1 MPPRLNILRYTEI
14 RDANT
19 TKSSSPSGGVLA
31 AAIVLPIVLGAT
43 LLVVF
48 TVLWHRRAQR
58 RRAAQQRPVPTD
70 ADAPAEPTQSTT
82 SLPNSPLPP
91 PPPSKSPAPAPE
103 LPTRRPSI
111 RERIRSSLP
120 GLAARLSGSSG
131 GTRGSGGSRVDPVL
145 PRTQAPPLPFFN
157 SDDMLAPRRP
167 RPRSAQQRLTLGP
180 PLSPPPTQPL
190 PPTPTSASAD
200 GTLTKKGSRE
210 SERSNGRGKLK
221 VRPLPR
227 LPDPK
232 AAPPSV
238 PIALQP
244 NRLGEAGLPLQPQE
258 PHQQREEEAVLLVP
272 RRLRGPEG
280 DSDMLPPPYTLPAGT
295 RSRP

>member
-1 MPPRLNILRYTEI
+1 MPPRLKILRYTEI
-14 RDANT
+14 TNAST

-31 AAIVLPIVLGAT
+31 AAIVPIVLGASLLGRVHRAVAQTPHTIDRIPTQFAPPPTPT
-43 LLVVF
+43 LKES
-48 TVLWHRRAQR
+48 TP
-58 RRAAQQRPVPTD
+58 RAART
-70 ADAPAEPTQSTT
+70 PAVHPRAHPQ
-82 SLPNSPLPP
+82 
-91 PPPSKSPAPAPE
+91 AG
-103 LPTRRPSI
+103 I
-111 RERIRSSLP
+111 P

-145 PRTQAPPLPFFN
+145 PRAQAPPLPFFN

-221 VRPLPR
+221 VRPLPP

-232 AAPPSV
+232 APP
-238 PIALQP
+238 PIALLP
-244 NRLGEAGLPLQPQE
+244 NRLGEAGLSFQSQE
-258 PHQQREEEAVLLVP
+258 LYQQEEEEAVLLVP

-280 DSDMLPPPYTLPAGT
+280 DSDMLPPPYTLPAGV

>member
-1 MPPRLNILRYTEI
+1 MSPRFIRNNEI
-14 RDANT
+14 RNAST

-31 AAIVLPIVLGAT
+31 AAIVLPIVLGAS

-58 RRAAQQRPVPTD
+58 RRAAQQRPVSTD
-70 ADAPAEPTQSTT
+70 DDGAPAEPTQSPAP
-82 SLPNSPLPP
+82 LPNSPLPP
-91 PPPSKSPAPAPE
+91 PPPSKSPLPPE
-103 LPTRRPSI
+103 PPTRRPSI

-131 GTRGSGGSRVDPVL
+131 GTRASGSSRVDPVL
-145 PRTQAPPLPFFN
+145 PRAQAPPLPFFN
-157 SDDMLAPRRP
+157 ADDMFAPRRA
-167 RPRSAQQRLTLGP
+167 RPHSAQQRLTLGP

-221 VRPLPR
+221 VRPLPP

-232 AAPPSV
+232 APPPSV
-238 PIALQP
+238 PIVLQP
-244 NRLGEAGLPLQPQE
+244 NRLGDAGSLLQPQE
-258 PHQQREEEAVLLVP
+258 LHQQREEEGVLLVP
-272 RRLRGPEG
+272 RRLREPEG

-295 RSRP
+295 HFRP

>member
-1 MPPRLNILRYTEI
+1 MSPRFSILEVRN
-14 RDANT
+14 ANT
-19 TKSSSPSGGVLA
+19 TKKSSPSGGVLA
-31 AAIVLPIVLGAT
+31 VAIVLPIVLCAS
-43 LLVVF
+43 LLIVF
-48 TVLWHRRAQR
+48 TVLWHRRVLQR

-70 ADAPAEPTQSTT
+70 VDAPAEPTQPTA

-91 PPPSKSPAPAPE
+91 PPPSKSPAPEP
-103 LPTRRPSI
+103 PTRRPSI

-200 GTLTKKGSRE
+200 GTLMKKGSSE
-210 SERSNGRGKLK
+210 SERSTGRGKPK
-221 VRPLPR
+221 VRPLPP
-227 LPDPK
+227 LPDPR
-232 AAPPSV
+232 APPPSV

-244 NRLGEAGLPLQPQE
+244 NRLGEAGLSLQPQE
-258 PHQQREEEAVLLVP
+258 LHQQEEEDAVLLVP

>member
-1 MPPRLNILRYTEI
+1 MSPRLNILEI
-14 RDANT
+14 RNAST

-31 AAIVLPIVLGAT
+31 AAIVLPIVLGAS

-48 TVLWHRRAQR
+48 TVLWHRRVQR
-58 RRAAQQRPVPTD
+58 RRAAQQQPVSTD
-70 ADAPAEPTQSTT
+70 GDAPAEPTQSTA

-91 PPPSKSPAPAPE
+91 PPPSKSPLPAPE
-103 LPTRRPSI
+103 PPARRPSI

-145 PRTQAPPLPFFN
+145 PRAQAPPLPFFN
-157 SDDMLAPRRP
+157 SDDMLAPRPFDSRP
-167 RPRSAQQRLTLGP
+167 AAVTA
-180 PLSPPPTQPL
+180 PTQPL

-200 GTLTKKGSRE
+200 GTLMKKGSSE

-221 VRPLPR
+221 VRPLPP

-232 AAPPSV
+232 APPPSV

-244 NRLGEAGLPLQPQE
+244 NRLGEAGLPLQPLDL
-258 PHQQREEEAVLLVP
+258 HQQEEEEAVLLVP

-295 RSRP
+295 RSRS

>member
-1 MPPRLNILRYTEI
+1 MSPRLNILEI
-14 RDANT
+14 RNANT

-31 AAIVLPIVLGAT
+31 VAIVLPIVLCAS
-43 LLVVF
+43 LLIVF
-48 TVLWHRRAQR
+48 TVLWHRRVQR
-58 RRAAQQRPVPTD
+58 RRAAQQRPVLTD
-70 ADAPAEPTQSTT
+70 ADAPAEPTQPTA

-103 LPTRRPSI
+103 PPTRRPSI

-145 PRTQAPPLPFFN
+145 PRAQAPPLPFFN

-200 GTLTKKGSRE
+200 GTLMKKASSE
-210 SERSNGRGKLK
+210 SERSNGRGKPK
-221 VRPLPR
+221 VRPLPP

-232 AAPPSV
+232 APPPV
-238 PIALQP
+238 VLQP
-244 NRLGEAGLPLQPQE
+244 NRLGEAGLPFQLQE
-258 PHQQREEEAVLLVP
+258 LHQQEEEEAVLLVP

-295 RSRP
+295 RSRS